1 MKGIKDI
8 RYDIGVAH
16 GWLADAREAL
26 YWDAADSRS
35 LAKRRLQKAKAL
47 IDEAIVDL
55 DGLIQDRAM
64 LLKNG
69 SFIGPTDLS
78 GIDPEYEAAVADL
91 RPLFGVPQDDPG
103 WGEEPWW
110 A

>member
-1 MKGIKDI
+1 MKGIMDI

-47 IDEAIVDL
+47 IDEAIADL
-55 DGLIQDRAM
+55 DGLIQDA
-64 LLKNG
+64 KNEA
-69 SFIGPTDLS
+69 D
-78 GIDPEYEAAVADL
+78 GIDPEYEAWQAA
-91 RPLFGVPQDDPG
+91 RCGGCPQCGDD
-103 WGEEPWW
+103 GE

>member
-16 GWLADAREAL
+16 GWLADVREAL

-47 IDEAIVDL
+47 IDEAIADL
-55 DGLIQDRAM
+55 DGLIQDA
-64 LLKNG
+64 KNEA
-69 SFIGPTDLS
+69 D
-78 GIDPEYEAAVADL
+78 GIDPEYEAWQAA
-91 RPLFGVPQDDPG
+91 RCGGCPQCGDD
-103 WGEEPWW
+103 GE

>member
-16 GWLADAREAL
+16 GWLTDAREAL
-26 YWDAADSRS
+26 YWDAADSRN

-55 DGLIQDRAM
+55 DGLIQDQKTEA
-64 LLKNG
+64 
-69 SFIGPTDLS
+69 SS
-78 GIDPEYEAAVADL
+78 GI
-91 RPLFGVPQDDPG
+91 R
-103 WGEEPWW
+103 
-110 A
+110 